1 MVKPSSANQINRKE
15 DGKMKERTILTTS
28 NRGLLEDSFPFR
40 LYQKAKKHGVWNPND
55 IDFSQDAKD
64 WKTLTAEQQQ
74 DILRLISQFQ
84 AGEEAVTLDLLPLI
98 MTIAKEGRL
107 EEEMFLTTFLFEEA
121 KHTEFFRK
129 VLNAIGEK
137 GDLAHFHSGT
147 YKTIFYK
154 ILPETMSRLETDQS
168 PEAIAEAAT
177 VYNMF
182 VEGVMA
188 ETGYYSFYQ
197 SLEELKLMPGLLKGI
212 ELLKRDES
220 RHIAY
225 GTFLLQRLICEHPHL
240 FEVVEAKMQELAPLA
255 IKINQEGFAG
265 RDVSEFGHELET
277 TMNFTM
283 KQLSVRMEILSRAR
297 GKKIEEIYR
306 VSDTEMGVL

>member
-1 MVKPSSANQINRKE
+1 MQVEQ
-15 DGKMKERTILTTS
+15 RTILTTS
-28 NRGLLEDSFPFR
+28 KQGLQIDSFPFR
-40 LYQKAKKHGVWNPND
+40 LYQKAKKFGIWNPAD
-55 IDFSQDAKD
+55 IDFTQDQQD
-64 WKTLTAEQQQ
+64 WKQLDAEQQN

-98 MTIAKEGRL
+98 MAIAKEGRL

-121 KHTEFFRK
+121 KHTEFFRL
-129 VLNAIGEK
+129 VLNALGET
-137 GDLAHFHSGT
+137 GDLSGHHTET
-147 YKTIFYK
+147 YKRIFYE
-154 ILPETMSRLETDQS
+154 ILPTTMDRLLTDQS

-182 VEGVMA
+182 VEGVLA

-197 SLEELKLMPGLLKGI
+197 NLETLGLMPGLLKGI
-212 ELLKRDES
+212 GNLKRDES
-220 RHIAY
+220 RHIGY

-240 FEVVEAKMQELAPLA
+240 YEFVEGKMQELTPLA
-255 IKINQEGFAG
+255 IRLNQEGFKG
-265 RDVSEFGHELET
+265 KDVSTFGNQIED

-297 GKKIEEIYR
+297 GKRIEEVYR
-306 VSDTEMGVL
+306 VSETEMGVL